1 MRGRQPGFTLVE
13 LLIVFAI
20 LAILAMIVVPQW
32 SKASADARESAL
44 GTDLQPVRKQIDL
57 YCQQHAGR
65 SPDLDEQG
73 KSDTGNFTARLMG
86 RTDSLGKLGG
96 GNLGPYLV
104 EWPANGFADS
114 AVAERVQFGAKS
126 APPRDGSTG
135 WYYSTSSRLFSANS
149 KEGGVSFDPPADSSA
164 RAVPGNGETASSVTL
179 GG

>member
-1 MRGRQPGFTLVE
+1 MRGRRPGFTLVE

-20 LAILAMIVVPQW
+20 LAILAMIVIPQW

-44 GTDLQPVRKQIDL
+44 GTDLQTVRKQIDL

-73 KSDTGNFTARLMG
+73 KSNTVNFTARLMG
-86 RTDSLGKLGG
+86 RTDALGKLGG
-96 GNLGPYLV
+96 GNLGPYLI

-114 AVAERVQFGAKS
+114 AVGERVKFGVKS

-135 WYYSTSSRLFSANS
+135 WYYSTSSRVFSANS
-149 KEGGVSFDPPADSSA
+149 KEGGVSFDPTADSPSRVA
-164 RAVPGNGETASSVTL
+164 PGDAETATAVTL